1 MSRTPR
7 ASLIAAATLA
17 IAAAA
22 TPAAAMAQN
31 VIPGDLDAGKTVIT
45 SLSGVDIAVTQPDS
59 ASVRFVMTNNSGRN
73 LTCNGPANNSGIGAT
88 ATTARVA
95 QAAVQYYANF
105 PYKPDPKDSFGSTGN
120 VGAGDGDLTVDIGW
134 APILGFLPTGSI
146 APFLGDS
153 YAARD
158 WISSQHYAA
167 TMKGQTGTTPSFSL
181 NSGAAPLTRT
191 ISLGPPSNGVR
202 DRDKL
207 DAGVYL
213 VCTSG
218 SGNNLQA
225 FAFAGY
231 ENGPPSPTNEGTLP
245 IGSTGNR

>member
-1 MSRTPR
+1 MTPTR
-7 ASLIAAATLA
+7 HAVLLAATALA
-17 IAAAA
+17 ITAVT
-22 TPAAAMAQN
+22 TPASQAQN
-31 VIPGDLDAGKTVIT
+31 VIPGDLAAGKTVIT
-45 SLSGVDIAVTQPDS
+45 WLPGVEITVTQPNT
-59 ASVRFVMTNNSGRN
+59 ASVNFTIRNNSGRN

-88 ATTARVA
+88 ATPARVA

-105 PYKPDPKDSFGSTGN
+105 PFKPDPKDSFGSTGN

-158 WISSQHYAA
+158 WISSKHTAA
-167 TMKGQTGTTPSFSL
+167 TVKGHTGTIGSFSV
-181 NSGAAPLTRT
+181 NNGGTSNQT
-191 ISLGPPSNGVR
+191 INLGPPTNGPR
-202 DRDKL
+202 TDF

-218 SGNNLQA
+218 NDA
-225 FAFAGY
+225 YAFAGY

>member
-1 MSRTPR
+1 MTLARR
-7 ASLIAAATLA
+7 ASLIAAAAMA
-17 IAAAA
+17 IAAVAA
-22 TPAAAMAQN
+22 PTTALAQN
-31 VIPGDLDAGKTVIT
+31 VIPGDLAAGKTVIT
-45 SLSGVDIAVTQPDS
+45 WLPGVDIAVTQPDS

-73 LTCNGPANNSGIGAT
+73 LTCNGPANDSGIGAT

-158 WISSQHYAA
+158 WISSQHYKA
-167 TMKGQTGTTPSFSL
+167 TMKGQTGTTANFSL

-191 ISLGPPSNGVR
+191 INLGPPSNGVR
-202 DRDKL
+202 DMNKL

-218 SGNNLQA
+218 DDA